1 MTIGAGLT
9 LSLAYAPT
17 RESMK
22 WSWQVAVAS
31 GRSMNVERRVFA
43 TWYIRLGQCPMRWGE
58 FDELADGGLNVG
70 RTNEL
75 LRSEIGI
82 VDLM

>member
-1 MTIGAGLT
+1 MLV
-9 LSLAYAPT
+9 YAPT

-22 WSWQVAVAS
+22 WSSQVAVAS

-43 TWYIRLGQCPMRWGE
+43 AWYIRLGQCPMRWGE
-58 FDELADGGLNVG
+58 FDDLADGGLNVG
-70 RTNEL
+70 RTGEL
-75 LRSEIGI
+75 LRSEIGV